1 MAAFSGVLTILMFF
15 TLPET
20 YPPVLLRHRAAS
32 LQRITGRE
40 YYSKLD
46 DARIPPLE
54 AVKIA
59 MFRPWVLLFR
69 EPIVFLLSLYM
80 AIIYGILY
88 MLFAAYPIVFQIVRG
103 WSEGMGGLAFL
114 GILVGILIAEAYTFP
129 IYFRYK
135 KKSLANAPLPLAPEA
150 RLPDSFAGCIAL
162 PVGLFWFAWTAAPPT
177 HWMAPIAASIPFG
190 FGMVAVFLPVF
201 NYLID
206 SYTIFAASVLT
217 ANLILRSIFGTVF
230 PLFTTYMYRD
240 LSIGWAGSIPAFLSL
255 A

>member
-1 MAAFSGVLTILMFF
+1 
-15 TLPET
+15 
-20 YPPVLLRHRAAS
+20 
-32 LQRITGRE
+32 
-40 YYSKLD
+40 
-46 DARIPPLE
+46 
-54 AVKIA
+54 
-59 MFRPWVLLFR
+59 
-69 EPIVFLLSLYM
+69 M

-177 HWMAPIAASIPFG
+177 HWMAPIAASVPFG